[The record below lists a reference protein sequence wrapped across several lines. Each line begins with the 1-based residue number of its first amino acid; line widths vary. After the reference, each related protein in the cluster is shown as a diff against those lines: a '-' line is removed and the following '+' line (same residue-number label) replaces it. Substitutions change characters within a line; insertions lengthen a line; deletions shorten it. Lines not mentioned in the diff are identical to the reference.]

1 MQAMAV
7 ALAAV
12 LFAAACAG
20 TSSPSPSGIGGGPA
34 TTPGATPPSVT
45 STTPPAGPTASPTE
59 APEVA
64 SPPPSPAPTPAPT
77 ASPAPTPTPIARPDL
92 DTAKLRLT
100 RFATGFQRPVFI
112 TTAGDGSGRLYVVE
126 QRGRV
131 FAVSADGKREATAF
145 LDLRDRVSQS
155 GNERG
160 LLGLAFHPGYAENG
174 RLFADYTA
182 RNGDIV
188 VAEYRRTGSGTG
200 ADRADPGSERVLLR
214 VPHPRSNHNGGM
226 IAFGADG
233 MLYVAVGD
241 GGGAGDPDRAG
252 QNVDSLLAK
261 ILRIDVDG
269 SADGARPY
277 SLPSDNPFVDR
288 VGARPEIW
296 DLGLRNP
303 WRFSFDRVTGALF
316 IGDVGQDAY
325 EEIDVEPA
333 GSGGKNYGWSVMEG
347 RHCYRPSS
355 GCQQD
360 GLTLPSAEYGHH
372 EFGPQESCSV
382 TGGYVYRG
390 WAVPALR
397 GAYVFGDY
405 CSGLVWGIDAA
416 AAVDGSVKPNLL
428 LESGREI
435 VSFGEDDAGEL
446 FLVDLG
452 GSIYRITDSAG

>member
-1 MQAMAV
+1 MPPWPDSY
-7 ALAAV
+7 
-12 LFAAACAG
+12 CAECDVPAG
-20 TSSPSPSGIGGGPA
+20 EDGPGEGASSASPMPSPTQA
-34 TTPGATPPSVT
+34 TTH
-45 STTPPAGPTASPTE
+45 
-59 APEVA
+59 
-64 SPPPSPAPTPAPT
+64 TPAPT
-77 ASPAPTPTPIARPDL
+77 DSPVPTATPITRPDL
-92 DTAKLRLT
+92 DAVKVRLT

-112 TTAGDGSGRLYVVE
+112 TTTGDGSGLLYVVE

-131 FAVSADGKREATAF
+131 ILVSADGKREATPF

-160 LLGLAFHPGYAENG
+160 LLGLAFHPGYADNG
-174 RLFADYTA
+174 RLFVDYTA
-182 RNGDIV
+182 RDGDVV

-214 VPHPRSNHNGGM
+214 IPHPRSNHNGGM
-226 IAFGADG
+226 IAFGPDG

-241 GGGAGDPDRAG
+241 GGGAGDPDRNG
-252 QNVDSLLAK
+252 QDLGSLLGK

-269 SADGARPY
+269 LADGPQPY
-277 SLPSDNPFVDR
+277 AVPPDNPFAGQA
-288 VGARPEIW
+288 GARSEIW
-296 DLGLRNP
+296 DFGLRNP
-303 WRFSFDRVTGALF
+303 WRFSFDRATGALF

-333 GSGGKNYGWSVMEG
+333 GSGGRNYGWSVMEG

-360 GLTLPSAEYGHH
+360 GLTLPATEYGHH

-390 WAVPALR
+390 SVLPALR

-416 AAVDGSVKPNLL
+416 AAIDGSVKPTLL